1 MTIAVGFRCVDGVVV
16 CTDSEHTAGQAKHY
30 APKIFQAVADN
41 ARLYIAG
48 AGNDVYIGGV
58 SKEIA
63 SDVKGKSMDFDSI
76 ESLAQKRVMEV
87 YDSHIAPARK
97 AGDPGAPSMALLLA
111 VQIKELEARLY
122 RIEETGGIHLVDMGL
137 AVVGTEAAETLVR
150 GLASIFVMDYYT
162 SVFTMHVIAI
172 I

>member
-1 MTIAVGFRCVDGVVV
+1 
-16 CTDSEHTAGQAKHY
+16 
-30 APKIFQAVADN
+30 VADN